1 MLIALS
7 FLAGL
12 LTILN
17 PCVLPLVPVLV
28 AGAAASSRFG
38 PAALALGLAFSFA
51 VSGMALAAVGIEF
64 GSWWPLRA
72 AAAVLLLAAGIALAM
87 PMVGERL
94 SALAA
99 PTSGLAGRLASR
111 LPSGAAGQF
120 GTGALLGLAWAPC
133 IGPTLGA
140 AFALAATGG
149 SQFTASVAMV
159 TFALGAGL
167 SLLAVGYGLRR
178 LTGAARGRVSGFA
191 SASRRIFGTALVVV
205 ALLILTGFDKVIEAA
220 VVQALPDWFV
230 MLATRV

>member
-51 VSGMALAAVGIEF
+51 LSGMALAAVGLEF

-72 AAAVLLLAAGIALAM
+72 AAAELLLAAGIALAV

-111 LPSGAAGQF
+111 LPAGAVGQF

-149 SQFTASVAMV
+149 SQLTASVAMV

-191 SASRRIFGTALVVV
+191 SASRRIFGAALVVV

>member
-72 AAAVLLLAAGIALAM
+72 AAAVLLLAAGIALAV

-149 SQFTASVAMV
+149 SQLTASVAMV